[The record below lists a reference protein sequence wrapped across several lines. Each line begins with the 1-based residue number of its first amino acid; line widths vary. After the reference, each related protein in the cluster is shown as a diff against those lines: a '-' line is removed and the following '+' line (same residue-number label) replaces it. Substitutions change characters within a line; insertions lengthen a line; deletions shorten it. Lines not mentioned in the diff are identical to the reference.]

1 MQPGHIAKSAVLS
14 SDFLLMGV
22 ISRGICP
29 PTLFIKNKNMAI
41 TTAFTECGTIS
52 TITVNKTAN
61 QVSAEKKGVLLYQKK
76 QFFFFESIKVT
87 EKVVE
92 Q

>member
-29 PTLFIKNKNMAI
+29 PTLFIKNRNMAI

-61 QVSAEKKGVLLYQKK
+61 QVSAEKKMFFLPKQ
-76 QFFFFESIKVT
+76 QFFFFESINIT

>member
-61 QVSAEKKGVLLYQKK
+61 QVSAEKRCSFTKWL
-76 QFFFFESIKVT
+76 FFFESIKIT